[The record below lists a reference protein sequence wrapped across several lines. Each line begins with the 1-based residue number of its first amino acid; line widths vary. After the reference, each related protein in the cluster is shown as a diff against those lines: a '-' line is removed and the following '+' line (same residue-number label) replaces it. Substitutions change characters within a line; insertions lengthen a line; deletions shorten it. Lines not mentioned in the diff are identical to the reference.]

1 MVEKVAHVV
10 RGNGL
15 FVLPTGYPPN
25 DPLMVN
31 VFGHGIVAEIQ
42 PSLATPTSLIIDS
55 PYAFY
60 GGAFYARDSRIF
72 GNRETVVVG
81 FTLSDMWQHTA
92 IMNAPIEVSV
102 DGHYSTT
109 IPSGS
114 MWRTVGLPI
123 GVHEVTFTYKGSE
136 VYSPSSETTGLTI
149 VDMEQATFTYLVD
162 STTANVGLLQDQVTQ
177 NLLRTQVGV
186 VVTKVTVDSTL
197 GMYTFTMWVTSEPT
211 VGLGQ
216 QKAFPPVIWAV
227 TIILAVIATLFFTA
241 LIAYQWWWVNV
252 HGSIYDPISQ
262 QYFRTCTEYQ
272 TYLMTQQPDVWA
284 TTFQNGARFVCTMP
298 IQPPDIMTLAYIGGG
313 VALAVGGI
321 YLVGKLVERK
331 RG

>member
-1 MVEKVAHVV
+1 MAHVV

-31 VFGHGIVAEIQ
+31 VPGHGIVAEIQ
-42 PSLATPTSLIIDS
+42 PSLAIPTSLIVEA

-60 GGAFYARDSRIF
+60 GGAVYARDARTF
-72 GNRETVVVG
+72 GNRETVVLG
-81 FTLSDMWQHTA
+81 FTLSDLWEHIA
-92 IMNAPIEVSV
+92 IIGAPIEVSV
-102 DGHYSTT
+102 DGRYFTT

-123 GVHEVTFTYKGSE
+123 GAHTITFTYKGSE

-162 STTANVGLLQDQVTQ
+162 STTAGVGLLQDQVTQ
-177 NLLRTQVGV
+177 GLLRTQVGV

-197 GMYTFTMWVTSEPT
+197 GMYIFTMWVTSEPT
-211 VGLGQ
+211 VGLGVD
-216 QKAFPPVIWAV
+216 PVTWTIIAV
-227 TIILAVIATLFFTA
+227 LAILAVIEMLFFTSV
-241 LIAYQWWWVNV
+241 IAYQWWWVNV

-284 TTFQNGARFVCTMP
+284 NTFKNGARFVCTNP
-298 IQPPDIMTLAYIGGG
+298 VQPPDITTLVYVGGA
-313 VALAVGGI
+313 VALAIGGM
-321 YLVGKLVERK
+321 YVAGKLVGGK